1 MISNRR
7 DTAFLLV
14 GDVLLLVCS
23 LWLALAVRN
32 VAVPAYGYYAG
43 HVVAFL
49 PVFLISLLIFFIAG
63 LYERQTRLV
72 KRILGMRIL
81 GAQLGNTVIAAVLF
95 FLLPFAI
102 APKTI
107 LALHLAISVTLISV
121 WRFFVA
127 PSFKTAVRGKA
138 LLVGTGPLLERVFTE
153 VNGQPK
159 YYIEFVERIDLASIA
174 PGSLPVRIREAVEK
188 GQTAGKGVGL
198 VVIDTRDAA
207 VRSELPALYD
217 LMVSGVSFAEFSTF
231 YEGLFDRVPVDHID
245 HAWIL
250 ECLPKRNVLYSF
262 AKRAIDIAGA
272 LIGLALGS
280 PFIVIGTILL
290 AIEGGEPFIFQERIG
305 EAGRKFR
312 IVKLRSML
320 MNDHEDPALQK
331 QNRVTPVGKFLRK
344 TRIDELPQL
353 WNILNGDLSFIGP
366 RPERPGIAA
375 TYEREIPYYE
385 IRHLIAPGLSGW
397 AQIYDYDAPRGAAD
411 VERTKRKLS
420 YDLYYLKNRS
430 FGLDMT
436 IALKTLRALASFSGT

>member
-1 MISNRR
+1 MVSNRR
-7 DTAFLLV
+7 DMAFLLV
-14 GDVLLLVCS
+14 GDVLLLVLS

-32 VAVPAYGYYAG
+32 LVVPSSGYYAE
-43 HVVAFL
+43 HLVAFL
-49 PVFLISLLIFFIAG
+49 PVFLISLLVFFIAG
-63 LYERQTRLV
+63 LYERETRLV

-81 GAQLGNTVIAAVLF
+81 GAQVGNTFIAAVLF

-107 LALHLAISVTLISV
+107 LALHLGISVVLISL
-121 WRFFVA
+121 WRFFLA
-127 PSFKTAVRGKA
+127 PLFRTARRERA
-138 LLVGTGPLLERVFTE
+138 LLVGSGELLETVFSQ

-159 YYIEFVERIDLASIA
+159 YYLEFSERIDLGAIA
-174 PGSLPVRIREAVEK
+174 PGSLPEHVRKAIEQGIRF
-188 GQTAGKGVGL
+188 
-198 VVIDTRDAA
+198 VVIDTRDAN
-207 VRSELPALYD
+207 VRNELPALYD
-217 LMVSGVSFAEFSTF
+217 LMVSGVSFVEFATF

-250 ECLPKRNVLYSF
+250 ECLPKRNILYSV
-262 AKRAIDIAGA
+262 AKRVIDLMGA
-272 LIGLALGS
+272 LLGIVLAS
-280 PFIVIGTILL
+280 PFILL
-290 AIEGGEPFIFQERIG
+290 GIVLLTIEGGTPLVFQERIG
-305 EAGRKFR
+305 EGGRKFR

-320 MNDHEDPALQK
+320 MNDHEDPELQK

-353 WNILNGDLSFIGP
+353 WNIVKGDLSFIGP

-375 TYEREIPYYE
+375 IYEREIPYYE

-430 FGLDMT
+430 LGLDMT
-436 IALKTLRALASFSGT
+436 IALKTLRALASFSGN

>member
-1 MISNRR
+1 MTSNRR
-7 DTAFLLV
+7 DTALLLV
-14 GDVLLLVCS
+14 GDVLLLVFS

-32 VAVPAYGYYAG
+32 LAIPAYAYYG
-43 HVVAFL
+43 EHFIAFV

-72 KRILGMRIL
+72 KRILGLRIL
-81 GAQLGNTVIAAVLF
+81 GAQLANTLIAAVLF
-95 FLLPFAI
+95 FMLPFEI

-107 LALHLAISVTLISV
+107 LALHLGISVALISA
-121 WRFFVA
+121 WRFFVV
-127 PSFKTAVRGKA
+127 PSFRIAGRGRA
-138 LLVGTGPLLERVFTE
+138 LLVGSGPLLEKVFDE

-159 YYIEFVERIDLASIA
+159 YYVEFVERIDLAAIA
-174 PGSLPVRIREAVEK
+174 PGSLPERVREA
-188 GQTAGKGVGL
+188 AGKGVGL

-217 LMVSGVSFAEFSTF
+217 LMVSGVSFVEFATF

-250 ECLPKRNVLYSF
+250 ECLPKRNILYSF
-262 AKRAIDIAGA
+262 AKRAIDIGGA
-272 LIGLALGS
+272 LVGLVLAS
-280 PFIVIGTILL
+280 PFIAVAAVLL
-290 AIEGGEPFIFQERIG
+290 SIERGEPFVFHERIG
-305 EAGRKFR
+305 CGGKRFS

-320 MNDHEDPALQK
+320 INDHGDSEMQK
-331 QNRVTPVGKFLRK
+331 QNRVTSLGRFLRK

-353 WNILNGDLSFIGP
+353 WNILKGDLSFIGP
-366 RPERPGIAA
+366 RPELPSIAA
-375 TYEREIPYYE
+375 VYEREIPYYE

-397 AQIYDYDAPRGAAD
+397 AQIYDYDAPRAAAD